1 MPGGLR
7 REKAGTLSR
16 ASSGE
21 RRHPSAENGAPGR
34 TRTCNP
40 RVRSPILYPVELR
53 MRDPSLTRVSLQRNC
68 SNSHSAGRAWRMFSS
83 CSHAN
88 DRSMRFAADQ
98 LRDKALLA
106 LEEVVQE
113 CRYRSPRRSAA
124 IRFALAYLWATGRC
138 DRERFD
144 EYWEAIGKQK
154 SPWSF
159 SVADSAL
166 SAIYRGLGLE
176 RDKSL
181 STRLWRKREAE
192 ENARSKASE

>member
-1 MPGGLR
+1 MFYCYLGPVR
-7 REKAGTLSR
+7 FGT
-16 ASSGE
+16 
-21 RRHPSAENGAPGR
+21 
-34 TRTCNP
+34 
-40 RVRSPILYPVELR
+40 
-53 MRDPSLTRVSLQRNC
+53 
-68 SNSHSAGRAWRMFSS
+68 
-83 CSHAN
+83 
-88 DRSMRFAADQ
+88 DQ

-113 CRYRSPRRSAA
+113 CRYRSPGRSAA

-138 DRERFD
+138 DRQRFD

-176 RDKSL
+176 RDAAL
-181 STRLWRKREAE
+181 ATRLWKKRDAQERAVT
-192 ENARSKASE
+192 RGRD